1 MGEEKWRKKKVAS
14 YKRRMNN
21 IDYSQPQIYMITIVT
36 EGRRKLFGEVVGE
49 GENAHM
55 DVNGLGRIV
64 CEELK
69 SIPRHY
75 SQISII
81 ESQIMPDHLHF
92 ILYVKKPIP
101 VHLGR
106 VIGGFKYGC
115 NKRFMELAGVTPAD
129 ERQGTGRQGTE
140 PVEVECSASD
150 RQNIPGF
157 VRDRKHGLLFEQG
170 YHDRVLSGEG
180 QLQRMIDYI
189 RNNPKRLMMRR
200 ANSEWLR
207 PKFGVTIGSHSY
219 SCIGNLKLLDRCCVA
234 VRVSRRSSEEQ
245 ITRDI
250 ESFMATARGGAVLVS
265 PAISPGEKRVMRTAF
280 NAKMPMIVLVENG
293 FTEYSKPLGE
303 QFDACAEG
311 RLLLL
316 APWEHH
322 TDKRK
327 LTAQQ
332 CQQLNL
338 MAQEIEG

>member
-129 ERQGTGRQGTE
+129 ERQGTE

-219 SCIGNLKLLDRCCVA
+219 SCIGNLKLLDRRCVA

-280 NAKMPMIVLVENG
+280 NAKMPMIIHNAGAASIDDKG
-293 FTEYSKPLGE
+293 FLG
-303 QFDACAEG
+303 F
-311 RLLLL
+311 
-316 APWEHH
+316 P
-322 TDKRK
+322 KF
-327 LTAQQ
+327 
-332 CQQLNL
+332 
-338 MAQEIEG
+338 